1 MQNHTELIQYLIYK
15 YQLKSYLEIGVE
27 SGNNFN
33 AINCEHKIGID
44 PAWDSPAIHWTS
56 DEFFERNTDEFLINF
71 PGWHHEEQTYR
82 EKFDIIFIDGWHHAE
97 QSYKDILNAIA
108 AIHSDTGFIICHDCN
123 PTDEEMQVIP
133 RQQKI
138 WTGDV
143 WKAWVKLR
151 QLPFLEMFV
160 LDMDYGCGVIRY
172 GMQEPLIVVE
182 NPSWSDFMK
191 NRKEWLNLKDA
202 DYIYTIHN

>member
-1 MQNHTELIQYLIYK
+1 MQI
-15 YQLKSYLEIGVE
+15 
-27 SGNNFN
+27 
-33 AINCEHKIGID
+33 
-44 PAWDSPAIHWTS
+44 
-56 DEFFERNTDEFLINF
+56 
-71 PGWHHEEQTYR
+71 
-82 EKFDIIFIDGWHHAE
+82 
-97 QSYKDILNAIA
+97 
-108 AIHSDTGFIICHDCN
+108 
-123 PTDEEMQVIP
+123 IP

-151 QLPFLEMFV
+151 RLPFLEMFV

-182 NPSWSDFMK
+182 NPSWSDFEK

-202 DYIYTIHN
+202 DYIYTI